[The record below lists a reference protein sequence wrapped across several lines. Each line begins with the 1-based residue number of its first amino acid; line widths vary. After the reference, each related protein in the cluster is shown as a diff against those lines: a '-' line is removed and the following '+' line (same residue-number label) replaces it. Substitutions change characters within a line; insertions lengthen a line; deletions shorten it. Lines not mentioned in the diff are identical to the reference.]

1 MTASLPDHISASLL
15 ALLPERPALLVLD
28 FDGVLTDD
36 RVYVREDG
44 VETVACTRGDG
55 LGITLLRRAGFPV
68 VILSAEE
75 NPVVGAR
82 ARKLKVECIQG
93 ATDKTGALRRL
104 LAERGIE
111 ARDVVF
117 VGNDV
122 NDVGCLGMVG
132 CGLVVPEAQPLA
144 RRAARGVLTR
154 PGGAGAV
161 REVAE
166 MILLRLG
173 HGIGW
178 EPPGAPPPDRPG
190 ATSTRR

>member
-1 MTASLPDHISASLL
+1 VNIPEHLSRDLL
-15 ALLPERPALLVLD
+15 HLLPERPALLVLD
-28 FDGVLTDD
+28 FDGVMTDD

-44 VETVACTRGDG
+44 AETVACTRGDG

-68 VILSAEE
+68 LILSAEE
-75 NPVVGAR
+75 NPVVAAR
-82 ARKLKVECIQG
+82 ARKLKVECIHGVQ
-93 ATDKTGALRRL
+93 DKARE
-104 LAERGIE
+104 LARFLGERGIA

-122 NDVGCLGMVG
+122 NDVACLELAG

-154 PGGAGAV
+154 PGGRGAV

-166 MILLRLG
+166 LVLTRLG
-173 HGIGW
+173 RGIGW
-178 EPPGAPPPDRPG
+178 PPA
-190 ATSTRR
+190 S